1 MLVLNHVQCKVSN
14 LENTVNEF
22 VKYGF
27 DVEWGRKDKRG
38 NAFIK
43 FKSGPYIELFE
54 LSRKYEYLGKICSM
68 FSGKA
73 LKEKW
78 KFWIKCDHGWCDVG
92 LKENITD
99 CNDSISRTQK
109 KLMESDIKVSSIVRG
124 SRTDPKGV
132 KLKYRFFA
140 VEKGGFPFV
149 TDEYD
154 PPQNMNTDEINHS
167 NGISE
172 ILEVTIG
179 VSVDDWDKMS
189 LLIHDDNR
197 IKLIKKERTKLDSI
211 TFRGEN
217 DKEILIGGVKVFLK
231 GDENVL

>member
-1 MLVLNHVQCKVSN
+1 M
-14 LENTVNEF
+14 
-22 VKYGF
+22 
-27 DVEWGRKDKRG
+27 
-38 NAFIK
+38 
-43 FKSGPYIELFE
+43 
-54 LSRKYEYLGKICSM
+54 
-68 FSGKA
+68 
-73 LKEKW
+73 
-78 KFWIKCDHGWCDVG
+78 
-92 LKENITD
+92 
-99 CNDSISRTQK
+99 
-109 KLMESDIKVSSIVRG
+109 
-124 SRTDPKGV
+124 
-132 KLKYRFFA
+132 
-140 VEKGGFPFV
+140 

-197 IKLIKKERTKLDSI
+197 IKLIKKEKTKLDSI

-217 DKEILIGGVKVFLK
+217 DKEILIGGVKVFFR